1 MANKEYSSSDIQT
14 LRFPDSLRMNPGV
27 YIGAVDSDGYWL
39 VVRECLDNGLD
50 EFLAGRNTGV
60 ALVEADDGSY
70 YVYDQGFGIPQG
82 TKTFEIN
89 VNGQTITSKMPVMQ
103 AVFSE
108 LHTSGK
114 YRSDAYKT
122 SVGCFVGET
131 KIKLLDGTEPTF
143 EELYNRW
150 QKDQSLIPVYT
161 WDVEK
166 DQAAFSNIS
175 HVQLTKYTDELVDV
189 TLDSGKTIRCTP
201 NHPFYVRTIRGI
213 KKVHAEKLTPDM
225 SLVSMRVDTDDSG
238 YMSSHDLTRN
248 GFSKE
253 RALHT
258 EESYE
263 QSRACCHPNWLRGV
277 EAIKRA
283 NGCKT
288 IEEVKSFVDNYN
300 HRIVSVKR
308 VKLDKPVPVYD
319 LTVDGT
325 HTYFVDEALVS
336 NSHGMGVKATNAL
349 SEFFTATTCYKGRWY
364 TIGFERGVLTQPL
377 KQTTAPKFQ
386 GKTLKKGT
394 LIHLKHDNKIF
405 KNDKRLDFE
414 RAKSWAEITTY
425 LNPGFTVVIKDKDG
439 NTFKYKSQDGAK
451 EFVQKILTDLKA
463 QAEPEV
469 FEFKNELADVVV
481 SFSSA
486 EGCNV
491 RGYTN
496 GLFNSD
502 GGKHVDSVVNALF
515 SACKSFAKA
524 KQTLSLYDFKEGLV
538 GIVNMHLHKAEFS
551 SQDKLKLTDNRAGA
565 EFQSVLEKH
574 ASAFFKKN
582 KVLAQKLCE
591 RASKLS
597 ELRNQFKASK
607 KMITALNA
615 AKKKGMPAKYAP
627 FDSRSKLEDR
637 ELLIVEGDSAAGGL
651 REVRYSYQ
659 SLMPLRGKIAN
670 IAKNPNFV
678 YTSEEIINI
687 LSAIGYDPKLEDPL
701 SKVQIGR
708 MICLADG
715 DEDGP
720 VSADTKVI
728 LCNGTIKS
736 IGQLAKDW
744 EYTQKPT
751 WVWALDAQGNLHPA
765 EAYAPQITCYKDKY
779 AVVELDDG
787 TKIKCTLNHKFA
799 VNYTAT
805 TEHKVDIET
814 GVHYVAAK
822 NLQPGDSIMS
832 AYFKDLSLNGN
843 KGNTNLYRHV
853 QTNNTYSWS
862 GNYYPLHKLVA
873 AEAYPEKFEEYCAKN
888 SVNKNSMA
896 IHHKDHDRMNNTPS
910 NLEIITSLEHTKDHH
925 SFNVNGY
932 NGSELQ
938 KQRLKEYHQSDRY
951 INTELQKAK
960 QRRIEYNKSDK
971 NRETTAALN
980 RREDII
986 YLQRMGKQAR
996 KYIAIENQYGVV
1008 TPELWAKCNIAN
1020 CSRPPATIVN
1030 SIEGIERVRQFIE
1043 SSDKVFTAYNIE
1055 MLDSYADKL
1064 IRVESA
1070 LKKTYRYCNMLLL
1083 SGFNICQTDYS
1094 SQMNTVE
1101 RSQRPLNWDVLIGY
1115 LELKGL
1121 IRSEAEIEDFIK
1133 SKTINHKV
1141 ISVTFKKLKEPK
1153 PFYCLTVPKYH
1164 NFLLADKN
1172 GNGICSSNCHIN
1184 TLLLTLIFKVAPEL
1198 FEKGMVYIADMPDF
1212 YATYKDQ
1219 VAVGNSVSE
1228 VRQKLNAM
1236 KAPKSVEINHIK
1248 GWGEINSSLMKAL
1261 AVDKATRKLIR
1272 IKALTDHDRV
1282 TFIRIMNDDVAY
1294 RRQML
1299 GLSENV

>member
-150 QKDQSLIPVYT
+150 QKDQSPIPVYT

-189 TLDSGKTIRCTP
+189 TLDSGKTIRCTS

-277 EAIKRA
+277 EAVKRA

-300 HRIVSVKR
+300 HRIVNVKR

-319 LTVDGT
+319 LTVDET

-439 NTFKYKSQDGAK
+439 NTFKYKSQEGAK

-515 SACKSFAKA
+515 SACKPFAKA

-715 DEDGP
+715 DEDGCFEMLQR
-720 VSADTKVI
+720 VL
-728 LCNGTIKS
+728 LCNGTAKTFKELAEQWEKDKS
-736 IGQLAKDW
+736 PI
-744 EYTQKPT
+744 
-751 WVWALDAQGNLHPA
+751 WVWSLDAQGNLHPA
-765 EAYAPQITCYKDKY
+765 QAFDPSIRCYREKEVHVYLDSGDKI
-779 AVVELDDG
+779 V
-787 TKIKCTLNHKFA
+787 CTLKHPFA
-799 VNYTAT
+799 MNFCSSSKSYI
-805 TEHKVDIET
+805 DDST
-814 GVHYVAAK
+814 GIKYVEAQYLK
-822 NLQPGDSIMS
+822 PGDSIMS
-832 AYFKDLSLNGN
+832 AYFKDLPLNGN

-910 NLEIITSLEHTKDHH
+910 NLEIITSLEHAKDHH

-980 RREDII
+980 KRDDVKLLQKIGKYARAVLKLKACGLKVNSNSINNVLSSNGAMLYYFEKDFISSNFALIKDKVKELSSKRITDKRLYSYIVIDDACINACISTIQQLIREDRFSEEAYDKIALSDSTGI
-986 YLQRMGKQAR
+986 LC
-996 KYIAIENQYGVV
+996 KYSVLNQY
-1008 TPELWAKCNIAN
+1008 
-1020 CSRPPATIVN
+1020 
-1030 SIEGIERVRQFIE
+1030 
-1043 SSDKVFTAYNIE
+1043 
-1055 MLDSYADKL
+1055 
-1064 IRVESA
+1064 
-1070 LKKTYRYCNMLLL
+1070 
-1083 SGFNICQTDYS
+1083 
-1094 SQMNTVE
+1094 
-1101 RSQRPLNWDVLIGY
+1101 
-1115 LELKGL
+1115 
-1121 IRSEAEIEDFIK
+1121 IK
-1133 SKTINHKV
+1133 SKHKINALDYAKQSFNNHKV
-1141 ISVTFKKLKEPK
+1141 VKVEIKELKEPK

-1261 AVDKATRKLIR
+1261 AVDKATRKLIK

>member
-122 SVGCFVGET
+122 SVG
-131 KIKLLDGTEPTF
+131 
-143 EELYNRW
+143 
-150 QKDQSLIPVYT
+150 
-161 WDVEK
+161 
-166 DQAAFSNIS
+166 
-175 HVQLTKYTDELVDV
+175 
-189 TLDSGKTIRCTP
+189 
-201 NHPFYVRTIRGI
+201 
-213 KKVHAEKLTPDM
+213 
-225 SLVSMRVDTDDSG
+225 
-238 YMSSHDLTRN
+238 
-248 GFSKE
+248 
-253 RALHT
+253 
-258 EESYE
+258 
-263 QSRACCHPNWLRGV
+263 
-277 EAIKRA
+277 
-283 NGCKT
+283 
-288 IEEVKSFVDNYN
+288 
-300 HRIVSVKR
+300 
-308 VKLDKPVPVYD
+308 
-319 LTVDGT
+319 
-325 HTYFVDEALVS
+325 
-336 NSHGMGVKATNAL
+336 SHGMGVKATNAL

-377 KQTTAPKFQ
+377 KQTVAPKFQ

-439 NTFKYKSQDGAK
+439 NTFKYKSQEGAK

-515 SACKSFAKA
+515 SACKPFAKA

-720 VSADTKVI
+720 ISADTKVI

-832 AYFKDLSLNGN
+832 AYFKDLPLNGN

-910 NLEIITSLEHTKDHH
+910 NLEIITALEHTKDHH

-980 RREDII
+980 KREDII

-996 KYIAIENQYGVV
+996 KYIAIENQCGVV

-1030 SIEGIERVRQFIE
+1030 SIEGIERVRRFIE

-1064 IRVESA
+1064 IKVESA

-1133 SKTINHKV
+1133 SKIINHKV
-1141 ISVTFKKLKEPK
+1141 VSVTFKKLKEPK

-1261 AVDKATRKLIR
+1261 AVDKATRKLIK